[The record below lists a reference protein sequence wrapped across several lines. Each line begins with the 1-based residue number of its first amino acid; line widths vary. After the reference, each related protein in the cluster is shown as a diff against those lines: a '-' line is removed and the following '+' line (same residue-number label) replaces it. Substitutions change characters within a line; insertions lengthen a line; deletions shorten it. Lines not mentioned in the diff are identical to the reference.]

1 MADVLSN
8 QDVHKEHFTD
18 SGLCSGAKKE
28 TRLLPLVSV
37 ASTRNTVFTES
48 TQ

>member
-8 QDVHKEHFTD
+8 QDVPKEHFA
-18 SGLCSGAKKE
+18 SPGFCSGAKKE
-28 TRLLPLVSV
+28 TRLLLSVVS
-37 ASTRNTVFTES
+37 TCNTVFTES

>member
-8 QDVHKEHFTD
+8 QDVRKEHFAD
-18 SGLCSGAKKE
+18 PGSCSGAKKGNK
-28 TRLLPLVSV
+28 TAAAVSV
-37 ASTRNTVFTES
+37 ASTCNTVFTES